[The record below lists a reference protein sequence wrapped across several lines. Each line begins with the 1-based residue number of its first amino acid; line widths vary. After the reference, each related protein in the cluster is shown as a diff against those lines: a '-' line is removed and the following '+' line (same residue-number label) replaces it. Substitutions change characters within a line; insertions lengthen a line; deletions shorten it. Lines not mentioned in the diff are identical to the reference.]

1 LSVCSVIPPL
11 TTSMV
16 AGSRAI
22 WPAVKRKPPAL
33 TACEY
38 GPIALGAS
46 EVAIVFTATTVV
58 LGNCWRNP
66 KYGSSK
72 LTGPPPHRSPVAEHS
87 LRIPGRDPGHFLD
100 IKAAQFREACADHGD
115 TARFVAL
122 APMWNWRQVW
132 RVGLDQEA
140 FHRHRGDGVVVR
152 PVAEGDH
159 STEGKV
165 PAVLQARFP
174 EHRPAGERV
183 EHH

>member
-1 LSVCSVIPPL
+1 MAAKSAMSRRNTVVFTTSEKPRPAASSTAARLANTLSVCSVIPPL

-46 EVAIVFTATTVV
+46 EVAIVFTATPVV

-72 LTGPPPHRSPVAEHS
+72 LTGPPPHRSPGAEHP

-115 TARFVAL
+115 TARFVA
-122 APMWNWRQVW
+122 
-132 RVGLDQEA
+132 
-140 FHRHRGDGVVVR
+140 
-152 PVAEGDH
+152 
-159 STEGKV
+159 
-165 PAVLQARFP
+165 
-174 EHRPAGERV
+174 
-183 EHH
+183 